1 MSNQKSKIENRKFVM
16 GEHAPGG
23 TRQRVSACR
32 KRLRRTRATQRALK
46 LALDEAVLE
55 ASELLK
61 LASGQEDFGDS
72 ENVFEEAGASNLS
85 RTRRFTPEVD
95 RRTRLRAR

>member
-1 MSNQKSKIENRKFVM
+1 M
-16 GEHAPGG
+16 GSHAPCG
-23 TRQRVSACR
+23 TKQRVSACR

-55 ASELLK
+55 ANELLK
-61 LASGQEDFGDS
+61 LAAGDEEFSDSG
-72 ENVFEEAGASNLS
+72 NVFEEAGASNV
-85 RTRRFTPEVD
+85 RRNRRFTPEVD